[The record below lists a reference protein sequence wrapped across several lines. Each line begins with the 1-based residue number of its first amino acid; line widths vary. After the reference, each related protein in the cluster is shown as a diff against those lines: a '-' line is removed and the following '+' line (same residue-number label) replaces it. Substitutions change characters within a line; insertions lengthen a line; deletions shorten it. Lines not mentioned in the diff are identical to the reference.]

1 VSGGR
6 GKAAAVAVLSAFSW
20 RKLWKLGRPGN
31 GEVVLS
37 GGALVEGMSVGI
49 DTARGGA
56 EAGRERK
63 KKKERRSSF
72 RGVLQ
77 SGGGVA
83 AGTVGR

>member
-1 VSGGR
+1 
-6 GKAAAVAVLSAFSW
+6 
-20 RKLWKLGRPGN
+20 
-31 GEVVLS
+31 
-37 GGALVEGMSVGI
+37 MSVSI

-56 EAGRERK
+56 EAGREWK